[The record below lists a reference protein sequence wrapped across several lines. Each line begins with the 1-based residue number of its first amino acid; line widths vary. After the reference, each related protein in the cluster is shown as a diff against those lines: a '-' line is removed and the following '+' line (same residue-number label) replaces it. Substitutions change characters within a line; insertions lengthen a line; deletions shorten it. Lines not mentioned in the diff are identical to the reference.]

1 MFSPGINLESPFLQF
16 SEVILVWNGTQS
28 ARFGWFVWSL
38 VLSYHYSLEIPWNG
52 ERKYIKKKNIVSH
65 WHVLFQS
72 NNTVFQLLLLYHI
85 VSLLLHGKKPSSN
98 KNPLTYQYTVLQHTQ
113 NSLWIAT
120 LLSLQKQTDYIYKL
134 NFSLQSPS
142 YWWPMVKI
150 LS

>member
-1 MFSPGINLESPFLQF
+1 MKWY
-16 SEVILVWNGTQS
+16 SECKIWMGLCGLWYWVIITPWKFHEMEKGNTLKKTLCHTDMS
-28 ARFGWFVWSL
+28 YSSL
-38 VLSYHYSLEIPWNG
+38 S
-52 ERKYIKKKNIVSH
+52 
-65 WHVLFQS
+65 
-72 NNTVFQLLLLYHI
+72 TVFQLLLLYHI
-85 VSLLLHGKKPSSN
+85 VSLLLHGGKPSSN